1 LTKKPGFLSR
11 LKGVFKRQKVQA
23 VDTSDKV
30 IESLEEQLKKTPNNF
45 RLRLKIADIYLT
57 RGDREQAIVE
67 YCNSARLYAE
77 NDFIPL
83 AIATYKKILNEDPD
97 NPDANLELGRI
108 YQQKKFYAD
117 AISYLKKSF
126 DYHHANGLQDKALQ
140 ILETIIEIAPEKE
153 AYQALLKKLF
163 PEHQENAKS
172 IYSDLL
178 VTKQEHLTGES
189 LAAIDQITGGD
200 SFFDLGEEL
209 DTEITDIN
217 ITDDFITGDETLSD
231 IEKDVEP
238 HGVEEIFE
246 TLRSTYNDDEGDSD
260 QDKFHYNLALAYNEL
275 KMPEQALQESE
286 LALKSN
292 NFRLPA
298 LLLRSQIF
306 LNQGSLSTALSQVQ
320 QGLLEKGLTMQDFM
334 TFKMQLG
341 LILKEMGHYPQ
352 ALEAFQEAY
361 SLDPDNQELAEEIES
376 LENMS
381 DQ

>member
-11 LKGVFKRQKVQA
+11 LKGVFKRQKAQA

-57 RGDREQAIVE
+57 RGDREQAITE

-83 AIATYKKILNEDPD
+83 AIATYKKILNEDPE
-97 NPDANLELGRI
+97 NPDANLELGHI

-117 AISYLKKSF
+117 ATSYLKKSF
-126 DYHHANGLQDKALQ
+126 DFYHANGLQDKALQ
-140 ILETIIEIAPEKE
+140 LLETIIEIAPEKE
-153 AYQALLKKLF
+153 PYQSLLKQLF
-163 PEHQENAKS
+163 PNHQENAKS
-172 IYSDLL
+172 IYSDLI
-178 VTKQEHLTGES
+178 VTKKDHVISKPPEPE
-189 LAAIDQITGGD
+189 IDQITGGD

-217 ITDDFITGDETLSD
+217 ITDDFSVDDETLAN
-231 IEKDVEP
+231 IEEGEP
-238 HGVEEIFE
+238 HGVEKIFE
-246 TLRSTYNDDEGDSD
+246 TLRSTYDEDEGDSD

-292 NFRLPA
+292 NFRLPS

-306 LNQGSLSTALSQVQ
+306 FSQGSLSTALAQVQ
-320 QGLLEKGLTMQDFM
+320 QGLLEKGMTMHDFM
-334 TFKMQLG
+334 TFKLQLG
-341 LILKEMGHYPQ
+341 LILKEMEHYPQ
-352 ALEAFQEAY
+352 ALEAFREAH

-376 LENMS
+376 LENLT
-381 DQ
+381 